1 MGKLFFEIVNLTGQI
16 VILFLMISTIPYIL
30 AFMKDIKR
38 MMEYKQA
45 KINFSKIAYFGQFHK
60 RFYQRLN
67 ERQTK
72 RRLLYSGLGAMISR
86 YFSKF
91 FALFIYALGIVW
103 IYLMLKE
110 TSEFPSILKQMLESL
125 GIIFVTINFIVGI
138 FKFIETGNYLNIL
151 SPFKWLFVYLLVLIA
166 SQINLEDCVKY
177 CFLYFLLSV
186 TSIFSEKIFITQ
198 INEQWA
204 NVDIEYFGLHWY
216 QEEYS
221 QVIKQRKNGIVVI
234 FSELW
239 SFKYG
244 GKLFISTSSV
254 VCEDLLNEKRKVNLT
269 GGVIGN
275 DFNR

>member
-125 GIIFVTINFIVGI
+125 GIIFITINSVGI
-138 FKFIETGNYLNIL
+138 IFKAIVEGDLNIFR
-151 SPFKWLFVYLLVLIA
+151 PFKWIFVYSLVLIA
-166 SQINLEDCVKY
+166 SHFNLADCLKY
-177 CFLYFLLSV
+177 CFLYLILWFISV
-186 TSIFSEKIFITQ
+186 LSEKIFVAQ

-204 NVDIEYFGLHWY
+204 NVDIEYFGLYWY

-221 QVIKQRKNGIVVI
+221 KVIKQRKNEIVVI

>member
-38 MMEYKQA
+38 MIEYKQA

-91 FALFIYALGIVW
+91 FALFLYALGIVW

-110 TSEFPSILKQMLESL
+110 TSEFHSILKQMLETL
-125 GIIFVTINFIVGI
+125 GIIFITIHSVGI
-138 FKFIETGNYLNIL
+138 IFKAIVEGNLNIFR
-151 SPFKWLFVYLLVLIA
+151 PFKWIFVYSLVLIA
-166 SQINLEDCVKY
+166 SQFNLEDCVKY
-177 CFLYFLLSV
+177 CFLYMLLWF
-186 TSIFSEKIFITQ
+186 TSIFSEKIFIAQ

-204 NVDIEYFGLHWY
+204 NVDIEYFGLYWY

-221 QVIKQRKNGIVVI
+221 KVIKQRKNEIVVI

-254 VCEDLLNEKRKVNLT
+254 LCEDLLNEKRKVNLV
-269 GGVIGN
+269 GGVIEN

>member
-16 VILFLMISTIPYIL
+16 VMLFLMISTIPYIL

-103 IYLMLKE
+103 IYLILKE

-125 GIIFVTINFIVGI
+125 GIIFITINSVGI
-138 FKFIETGNYLNIL
+138 IFKAIVEGNLNIFR
-151 SPFKWLFVYLLVLIA
+151 PFKWIFVYSLVLIA
-166 SQINLEDCVKY
+166 SHFNLADCLKY
-177 CFLYFLLSV
+177 CFLYLILWFISV
-186 TSIFSEKIFITQ
+186 LSEKIFVAQ

-204 NVDIEYFGLHWY
+204 NVDIEYFGLYWY

-221 QVIKQRKNGIVVI
+221 KVIKQRKNEIVVI

>member
-38 MMEYKQA
+38 MMEYKRA
-45 KINFSKIAYFGQFHK
+45 KINFSKIAYLGQFHN

-91 FALFIYALGIVW
+91 FVPFLYALGIVW

-125 GIIFVTINFIVGI
+125 GIIFITIHSVGI
-138 FKFIETGNYLNIL
+138 IFKAIVEGNLNIFR
-151 SPFKWLFVYLLVLIA
+151 PFKWIFVYSLVLIA
-166 SQINLEDCVKY
+166 SHFNLADCLKY
-177 CFLYFLLSV
+177 CFLYLILWFISV
-186 TSIFSEKIFITQ
+186 LSEKIFVAQ
-198 INEQWA
+198 INEQWT
-204 NVDIEYFGLHWY
+204 NVDIEYFELYWY
-216 QEEYS
+216 QEEYTK
-221 QVIKQRKNGIVVI
+221 VIKQRKNEIVVI

-244 GKLFISTSSV
+244 GRVLISTSSV
-254 VCEDLLNEKRKVNLT
+254 GCEDLLNEKRKVNLA
-269 GGVIGN
+269 GGVIEN

>member
-16 VILFLMISTIPYIL
+16 VILFLIISTIPYIL

-38 MMEYKQA
+38 MMGYKRA

-91 FALFIYALGIVW
+91 FALFLYALGIVW

-110 TSEFPSILKQMLESL
+110 TSEFPSIFKQMLESL
-125 GIIFVTINFIVGI
+125 GIIFITINSVGI
-138 FKFIETGNYLNIL
+138 IFKTIETGNYLNIL
-151 SPFKWLFVYLLVLIA
+151 SPFKWLFVYSLVLIA
-166 SQINLEDCVKY
+166 SQFNLEDCVKY
-177 CFLYFLLSV
+177 CFLYTLLWFI
-186 TSIFSEKIFITQ
+186 SILSEKIFVAQ

-204 NVDIEYFGLHWY
+204 NVDIEYFELYWY
-216 QEEYS
+216 QEEYTK
-221 QVIKQRKNGIVVI
+221 VIKQRKNEIVVI

-244 GKLFISTSSV
+244 GRVLISTSSV
-254 VCEDLLNEKRKVNLT
+254 GCEDLLNEKRKVNLA
-269 GGVIGN
+269 GGVIEN

>member
-60 RFYQRLN
+60 RFYQRLS

-91 FALFIYALGIVW
+91 FALFLYSLGIAM

-110 TSEFPSILKQMLESL
+110 ILEIPSVFKQMLESL

-204 NVDIEYFGLHWY
+204 NVDIEYFELYWY

-221 QVIKQRKNGIVVI
+221 KVIKQRKNEIVVI

-254 VCEDLLNEKRKVNLT
+254 VCEDLLNENRKVNLT

>member
-1 MGKLFFEIVNLTGQI
+1 
-16 VILFLMISTIPYIL
+16 
-30 AFMKDIKR
+30 
-38 MMEYKQA
+38 
-45 KINFSKIAYFGQFHK
+45 
-60 RFYQRLN
+60 
-67 ERQTK
+67 
-72 RRLLYSGLGAMISR
+72 
-86 YFSKF
+86 
-91 FALFIYALGIVW
+91 
-103 IYLMLKE
+103 MLKE

-125 GIIFVTINFIVGI
+125 GIIFITINSVRII
-138 FKFIETGNYLNIL
+138 FKAIVEGNLNIFR
-151 SPFKWLFVYLLVLIA
+151 PFKWIFVYSLVLIA
-166 SQINLEDCVKY
+166 SHFNLADCLKY
-177 CFLYFLLSV
+177 CFLYLILWFISV
-186 TSIFSEKIFITQ
+186 LSEKIFVAQ

-204 NVDIEYFGLHWY
+204 NVDIEYFGLYWY

-221 QVIKQRKNGIVVI
+221 KVIKQRKNEIVVI

>member
-45 KINFSKIAYFGQFHK
+45 KINQFSKIAYFGQFHK

-103 IYLMLKE
+103 IYLILKE

-125 GIIFVTINFIVGI
+125 GIIFITIHSVGI
-138 FKFIETGNYLNIL
+138 IFKAIVEGNLNIFR
-151 SPFKWLFVYLLVLIA
+151 PFKWIFVYSLVLIA
-166 SQINLEDCVKY
+166 SHFNLADCLKY
-177 CFLYFLLSV
+177 CFLYLILWFISV
-186 TSIFSEKIFITQ
+186 LSEKIFVAQ

-204 NVDIEYFGLHWY
+204 NVDIEYFGLYWY

-221 QVIKQRKNGIVVI
+221 KVIKQRKNEIVVI

>member
-125 GIIFVTINFIVGI
+125 GIIFITINSVGI
-138 FKFIETGNYLNIL
+138 IFKAIVEGNLNIFR
-151 SPFKWLFVYLLVLIA
+151 PFKWIFVYSLVLIA
-166 SQINLEDCVKY
+166 SHFNLADCLKY
-177 CFLYFLLSV
+177 CFLYLILWFISV
-186 TSIFSEKIFITQ
+186 LSEKIFVAQ

-204 NVDIEYFGLHWY
+204 NVDIEYFGLYWY

-221 QVIKQRKNGIVVI
+221 KVIKQRKNEIVVI

>member
-72 RRLLYSGLGAMISR
+72 RRLLYSGLGAIISR

-125 GIIFVTINFIVGI
+125 GIIFITINSVGI
-138 FKFIETGNYLNIL
+138 IFKAIVEGNLNIFR
-151 SPFKWLFVYLLVLIA
+151 PFKWIFVYSLVLIA
-166 SQINLEDCVKY
+166 SHFNLADCLKY
-177 CFLYFLLSV
+177 CFLYLILWFISV
-186 TSIFSEKIFITQ
+186 LSEKIFVAQ

-204 NVDIEYFGLHWY
+204 NVDIEYFGLYWY

-221 QVIKQRKNGIVVI
+221 KVIKQRKNEIVVI

>member
-38 MMEYKQA
+38 MMEYKRA
-45 KINFSKIAYFGQFHK
+45 KINFSKIAYLGQFHN
-60 RFYQRLN
+60 RFYQSLN

-91 FALFIYALGIVW
+91 FVPFLYALGIVW

-110 TSEFPSILKQMLESL
+110 TSEFPSILKNMLESL
-125 GIIFVTINFIVGI
+125 GIIFITIHSVGSI
-138 FKFIETGNYLNIL
+138 FKAKEEGNLNIFR
-151 SPFKWLFVYLLVLIA
+151 PFKWIFVYSLVLIA
-166 SQINLEDCVKY
+166 SQFNLEDCVKY
-177 CFLYFLLSV
+177 CFLYMLLWFI
-186 TSIFSEKIFITQ
+186 SILSEKIFVAQ

-204 NVDIEYFGLHWY
+204 NVDIEYFELYWY

-221 QVIKQRKNGIVVI
+221 QVIKQRKNEIVVI

-254 VCEDLLNEKRKVNLT
+254 VCEDLLNENRKVNLT